1 MMAKKKTP
9 TTPGEAQAPQLHLVP
24 DEAEVLADAAALAQ
38 VLQFSDFASR
48 PRRPKKP
55 EPEVA
60 LPVLDDAMRNLHA
73 AAHAALKLIFLARH
87 RLGLPQL

>member
-1 MMAKKKTP
+1 MQNDSSCDSKIIDLDRYRGAT
-9 TTPGEAQAPQLHLVP
+9 
-24 DEAEVLADAAALAQ
+24 
-38 VLQFSDFASR
+38 
-48 PRRPKKP
+48 RRRKP
-55 EPEVA
+55 STDVA